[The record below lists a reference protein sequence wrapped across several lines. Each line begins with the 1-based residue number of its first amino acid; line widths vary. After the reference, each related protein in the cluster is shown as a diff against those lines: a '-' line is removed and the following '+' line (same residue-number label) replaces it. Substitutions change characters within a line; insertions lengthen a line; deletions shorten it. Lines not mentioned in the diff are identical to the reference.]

1 MNNKKTSA
9 IKFSK
14 RPVWQILFAAMI
26 ASGLMAVGQGTEE
39 IEGKLAREVSELVKD
54 AAIEVMEEQREVI
67 EEKGGEI
74 VQSRLIKAIEA
85 QIMGELSIGKLFS
98 IEFNNLTLEQT
109 MEELERIRRAES
121 DDIGIDVGASTPA
134 PRARSGHPTFDPV
147 NSIILLNPVP
157 DFRQMAYASMDDT
170 EADAWTL
177 PEAVQL
183 KLPVAL
189 ASMRDKKVSSFQSCY
204 A

>member
-14 RPVWQILFAAMI
+14 RPVWQVPFAAMI

-121 DDIGIDVGASTPA
+121 ELEGTRMAELIRRSAEI
-134 PRARSGHPTFDPV
+134 RAKLIIKAAESEKRIAESEKRIAEMTAELEEIRAKAEIRRTERIRV
-147 NSIILLNPVP
+147 LQLIASIIA
-157 DFRQMAYASMDDT
+157 RRA
-170 EADAWTL
+170 
-177 PEAVQL
+177 
-183 KLPVAL
+183 
-189 ASMRDKKVSSFQSCY
+189 
-204 A
+204 

>member
-121 DDIGIDVGASTPA
+121 ELEGTRMAELIRRSAEI
-134 PRARSGHPTFDPV
+134 RAKLIIKTAESEKRIAESEKRIAEMTAELEEIRAKAEIRRTERIRV
-147 NSIILLNPVP
+147 LQLIASIIA
-157 DFRQMAYASMDDT
+157 RRA
-170 EADAWTL
+170 
-177 PEAVQL
+177 
-183 KLPVAL
+183 
-189 ASMRDKKVSSFQSCY
+189 
-204 A
+204 